1 MSCTITTRELDGV
14 TVFDIIGR
22 MSFPDP
28 HLQKMVIEVIKG
40 GGKNIVLNFAKVT
53 YIDSYGLHDLVT
65 TYNAVKTAGGKM
77 NLLAPTPNVKKTIQ
91 ITMKDIFQFFEDE
104 AAAIQAAR

>member
-1 MSCTITTRELDGV
+1 MNCTITTRETEGV
-14 TVFDIIGR
+14 TVFDISGR

-28 HLQKMVIEVIKG
+28 YLQKMVAGIVNDG
-40 GGKNIVLNFAKVT
+40 RKNFVLNLAAVT

-77 NLLAPTPNVKKTIQ
+77 NLLNPIPNVKKTIQ
-91 ITMKDIFQFFEDE
+91 ITMKGIFEFFEDE